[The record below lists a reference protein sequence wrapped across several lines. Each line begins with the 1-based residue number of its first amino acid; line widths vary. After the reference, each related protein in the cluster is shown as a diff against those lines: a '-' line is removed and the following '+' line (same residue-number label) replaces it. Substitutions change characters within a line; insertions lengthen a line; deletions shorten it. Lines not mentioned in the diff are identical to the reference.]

1 MIEKRQFDRFS
12 HSITVQFEKI
22 FFPLPDDSFLKKSY
36 SANISTNGVAIEIDF
51 ELKEE
56 DVLSINMNLN
66 SSSTSQV
73 NAIGTVKSCI
83 KTNGKYTV
91 GMEFTSIDSQDKKA
105 LKSFFQ
111 KQKVEK

>member
-12 HSITVQFEKI
+12 YNITVQFEKI
-22 FFPLPDDSFLKKSY
+22 FFPLQDDSFLEKSY
-36 SANISTNGVAIEIDF
+36 SANISTNGVAIETDF

-66 SSSTSQV
+66 DPSASQV
-73 NAIGTVKSCI
+73 NAIGTVKSCV

-91 GMEFTSIDSQDKKA
+91 GMEFTSIDNQDKKA
-105 LKSFFQ
+105 LQSYLK